1 MCGPGDGCPFC
12 SANAV
17 DNLGPTPSSTS
28 PCLSARAGPR
38 TSRERRPLVQP
49 KLPDHEL
56 RLLGACGKERTGFPQ
71 ADAAQLSEI
80 PHPID
85 PEIWKRY
92 CTVMLRCAV
101 RIFESAWA
109 HLYWPGARTLTPSA
123 SGRGV

>member
-1 MCGPGDGCPFC
+1 VALGTDAR
-12 SANAV
+12 SA
-17 DNLGPTPSSTS
+17 LQMLWTTWGQLLSSTS
-28 PCLSARAGPR
+28 PCLSGRTGPR
-38 TSRERRPLVQP
+38 KSRRRRPLVQP

-80 PHPID
+80 PHPVD

-92 CTVMLRCAV
+92 YTVMLRCAV
-101 RIFESAWA
+101 RMFEFAWC
-109 HLYWPGARTLTPSA
+109 HLYWLGACTLTPSA